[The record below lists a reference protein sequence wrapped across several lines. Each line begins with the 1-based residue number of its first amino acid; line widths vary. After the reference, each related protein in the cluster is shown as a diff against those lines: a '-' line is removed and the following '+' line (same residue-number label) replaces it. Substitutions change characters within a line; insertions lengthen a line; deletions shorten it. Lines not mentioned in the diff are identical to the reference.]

1 MKTETHDLVK
11 DSKAKV
17 IHHVNHETGESFVTY
32 KTVYLLQSK
41 QDQRLQQ
48 KITKVEANKIAK
60 ANGLTLD
67 SLPECFNW
75 SSLKK

>member
-1 MKTETHDLVK
+1 MRTETHDLVK

-32 KTVYLLQSK
+32 KTAYLLQSK

-48 KITKVEANKIAK
+48 KITKAEANKIAK
-60 ANGLTLD
+60 ANGLTLEA
-67 SLPECFNW
+67 LPECFDW
-75 SSLKK
+75 ASLNK